1 MPVARQQF
9 GRTAGDPPGCA
20 SYQDHMAAR
29 RWRAEHGY
37 RGKRGNRHGIAG
49 RSSNPGSGVRA
60 WLCRIR
66 GAEPPK
72 DGKIEHMGPQD
83 NVIVRGENT
92 EDAEERSAIRSI
104 HEAAFGRPDEAGL
117 VDRLRVEGVV
127 LVSLV

>member
-1 MPVARQQF
+1 
-9 GRTAGDPPGCA
+9 
-20 SYQDHMAAR
+20 
-29 RWRAEHGY
+29 
-37 RGKRGNRHGIAG
+37 
-49 RSSNPGSGVRA
+49 
-60 WLCRIR
+60 
-66 GAEPPK
+66 
-72 DGKIEHMGPQD
+72 MGPQD